1 MAGFASRWWSRL
13 THPYTRMGL
22 RAGRTVALGAGIFGA
37 GYSSGV
43 KASLEDPERVQREVL
58 ASVLRQQGGSGDILA
73 PDSRDARLVTR
84 LGVQLIHAAEGH
96 VAEQLEAAGEDEALR
111 DGLETKLR
119 ALHNLPWKFV
129 VIDSAAVNAFVTEML
144 PGYVFVHKG
153 LLDAFDRNE
162 DQARVRVRVRVKVRF
177 RVRFRVRDRVTGTAR
192 VRALARLR
200 LGLWFG
206 FGLGLGLRLGLGLGG
221 RPTKAL
227 PSSSKPY
234 P

>member
-96 VAEQLEAAGEDEALR
+96 VAEQLEAAGEDAALR

-129 VIDSAAVNAFVTEML
+129 VIDSATVNAFVTDML

-162 DQARVRVRVRVKVRF
+162 DQ
-177 RVRFRVRDRVTGTAR
+177 
-192 VRALARLR
+192 LAFI
-200 LGLWFG
+200 LG
-206 FGLGLGLRLGLGLGG
+206 
-221 RPTKAL
+221 
-227 PSSSKPY
+227 
-234 P
+234 

>member
-1 MAGFASRWWSRL
+1 MAAVLTPCASSAARSPGIRETTQICGSRESMLLLAGALSWRTMAFTSRWWSRL

-96 VAEQLEAAGEDEALR
+96 VAVIQPNPNTDTNPNLR
-111 DGLETKLR
+111 DLAEPEPEPE
-119 ALHNLPWKFV
+119 AEAEPEPEP
-129 VIDSAAVNAFVTEML
+129 D
-144 PGYVFVHKG
+144 
-153 LLDAFDRNE
+153 
-162 DQARVRVRVRVKVRF
+162 
-177 RVRFRVRDRVTGTAR
+177 TAE
-192 VRALARLR
+192 
-200 LGLWFG
+200 
-206 FGLGLGLRLGLGLGG
+206 
-221 RPTKAL
+221 P
-227 PSSSKPY
+227 
-234 P
+234 

>member
-96 VAEQLEAAGEDEALR
+96 VAEQLEAAGEDEAVR
-111 DGLETKLR
+111 EGLETKLR

-162 DQARVRVRVRVKVRF
+162 DQVRVRVRVRV
-177 RVRFRVRDRVTGTAR
+177 RVSFQ
-192 VRALARLR
+192 
-200 LGLWFG
+200 
-206 FGLGLGLRLGLGLGG
+206 
-221 RPTKAL
+221 
-227 PSSSKPY
+227 PY